1 MRGRATMSLEEVA
14 AWVAMDV
21 DQIQR
26 WHRRGTNGFPQAV
39 RLGKDTLQWRRE
51 DIQKWLE
58 MEQSNEATEFVQDPQ
73 AHESLHPPPHPDEL
87 AGEPMAVDRE
97 EVGHHHGDR
106 ERRAGD

>member
-1 MRGRATMSLEEVA
+1 MQAEATMSLEEVA

-39 RLGKDTLQWRRE
+39 RRGKDTLQWRRE

-58 MEQSNEATEFVQDPQ
+58 TEQKNEATEFVQDPQ
-73 AHESLHPPPHPDEL
+73 THESLHPSSHADEL
-87 AGEPMAVDRE
+87 AGEPMAVERE
-97 EVGHHHGDR
+97 EVGHRDGDR
-106 ERRAGD
+106 E